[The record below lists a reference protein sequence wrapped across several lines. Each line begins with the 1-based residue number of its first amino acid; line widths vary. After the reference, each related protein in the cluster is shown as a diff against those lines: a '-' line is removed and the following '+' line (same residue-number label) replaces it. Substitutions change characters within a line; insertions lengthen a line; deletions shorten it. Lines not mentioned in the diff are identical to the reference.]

1 MRHPT
6 KAAPGQPPG
15 ATAQSLRPLA
25 QITNQNPYHLVPEVA
40 RYRVTSGPRW
50 TNGAHT
56 SNTKVYA
63 ATLWEL
69 GSNFWRGRQL
79 RKSRRKGVFLDGIT
93 KKRCCQPR
101 FRTVDRERPNLS
113 TLTCHPCMSKRTP
126 DLRVRIGQPA
136 FGHSAEEALGRQEV
150 RPAGRSSGRSV
161 FSLTFLSFC

>member
-1 MRHPT
+1 MRYPT

-113 TLTCHPCMSKRTP
+113 TLTSHPCMSKRTP
-126 DLRVRIGQPA
+126 DLRR
-136 FGHSAEEALGRQEV
+136 V
-150 RPAGRSSGRSV
+150 RPTGSARGGAWAPRYGQLAGPAV
-161 FSLTFLSFC
+161 VPYLTPLSFTRRGLLK